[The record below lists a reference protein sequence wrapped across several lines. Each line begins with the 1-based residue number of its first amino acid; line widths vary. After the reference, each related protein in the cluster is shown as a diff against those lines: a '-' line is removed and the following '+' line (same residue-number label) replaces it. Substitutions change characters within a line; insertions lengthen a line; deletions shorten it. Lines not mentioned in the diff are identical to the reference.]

1 MKNNPKSGYLFSNRA
16 LAALILPL
24 ILEQTLAITV
34 GMADTMMVASVGEAG
49 VSGVSLMDMIHNL
62 IFSVLAALAT
72 GGTVVVSQYLGANR
86 LTDARDT
93 SKQVVLTVFSA
104 AAVLALLTALLR
116 KELIRLLFG
125 SIEADVMD
133 AALTYLTVSA
143 ISYPFLGVYNA
154 YAALFRAMGKTSITF
169 YTSIVGNILN
179 VAGNAVCI
187 FGLHMGVLGVAI
199 PSLLSRAVMA
209 LILYVCLK
217 NPTHVLSVDRL
228 SFRPDVEQIR
238 KILYI
243 GVPGGIENALFQGG
257 RVLVVSIISLF
268 GTIQIAANGVA
279 NSLDNMGCIVG
290 QAMNLAMVAVIGR
303 CAGTLDQ
310 GQIRYYTKKLM
321 AFTYIATAVVNTTII
336 ISLPFL
342 LSLYGLSDETTVLAY
357 KLVMIHNGFAMLLW
371 PVSFVFPN
379 MLRACNDVKYPMR
392 ISIFSM
398 AAFRIGFS
406 YVLGV
411 RFGMGALG
419 VWYAMILDWVFRCI
433 CFVGRYLHGD
443 WKHTIDRLNFG
454 YHQVL

>member
-49 VSGVSLMDMIHNL
+49 VSGVSLMDMINNL

-217 NPTHVLSVDRL
+217 KPTHVLSVDRL

-336 ISLPFL
+336 ISLPLL

-443 WKHTIDRLNFG
+443 WKNTMFRLSK
-454 YHQVL
+454 

>member
-49 VSGVSLMDMIHNL
+49 VSGVSLMDMINNL

-217 NPTHVLSVDRL
+217 KPTHVLSVDRL

-443 WKHTIDRLNFG
+443 WKNTMFRLSK
-454 YHQVL
+454 

>member
-49 VSGVSLMDMIHNL
+49 VSGVSLMDMINNL

-336 ISLPFL
+336 ISLPLL

-406 YVLGV
+406 YVLGA

-443 WKHTIDRLNFG
+443 WKNTMYRLSK
-454 YHQVL
+454 

>member
-49 VSGVSLMDMIHNL
+49 VSGVSLMDMINNL

-217 NPTHVLSVDRL
+217 NPTHVLSIDRL

-443 WKHTIDRLNFG
+443 WKNTMFRLNK
-454 YHQVL
+454 

>member
-49 VSGVSLMDMIHNL
+49 VSGVSLMDMINNL

-217 NPTHVLSVDRL
+217 NPTHVLSIDRL

-257 RVLVVSIISLF
+257 RVLVVSIIYLF

-443 WKHTIDRLNFG
+443 WKNTMFRLSK
-454 YHQVL
+454 

>member
-49 VSGVSLMDMIHNL
+49 VSGVSLMDMINNL

-217 NPTHVLSVDRL
+217 KPTHVLSIDRL

-336 ISLPFL
+336 ISLPLL

-443 WKHTIDRLNFG
+443 WKNTMFRLSK
-454 YHQVL
+454 

>member
-1 MKNNPKSGYLFSNRA
+1 M
-16 LAALILPL
+16 
-24 ILEQTLAITV
+24 
-34 GMADTMMVASVGEAG
+34 
-49 VSGVSLMDMIHNL
+49 
-62 IFSVLAALAT
+62 
-72 GGTVVVSQYLGANR
+72 VSQYLGANR

-133 AALTYLTVSA
+133 ATLTYLTVSA

-336 ISLPFL
+336 ISLPLL

-419 VWYAMILDWVFRCI
+419 IWYAMILDWVFRCI

-443 WKHTIDRLNFG
+443 WKNTMFRLSK
-454 YHQVL
+454 

>member
-49 VSGVSLMDMIHNL
+49 VSGVSLMDMINNL

-217 NPTHVLSVDRL
+217 KPTHVLSIDRL

-443 WKHTIDRLNFG
+443 WKNTMFRLSK
-454 YHQVL
+454 

>member
-49 VSGVSLMDMIHNL
+49 VSGVSLMDMINNL

-93 SKQVVLTVFSA
+93 SKQVVLTAFSA

-217 NPTHVLSVDRL
+217 NPTHVLSIDRL
-228 SFRPDVEQIR
+228 SFRPDMEQIR

-443 WKHTIDRLNFG
+443 WKNTMFRLSK
-454 YHQVL
+454 

>member
-49 VSGVSLMDMIHNL
+49 VSGVSLMDMINNL

-209 LILYVCLK
+209 LILYVGLK

-443 WKHTIDRLNFG
+443 WKNTMFRLSK
-454 YHQVL
+454 

>member
-49 VSGVSLMDMIHNL
+49 VSGVSLMDMINNL

-228 SFRPDVEQIR
+228 YFRPDVEQIR

-379 MLRACNDVKYPMR
+379 MLRACNYVKYPMR

-443 WKHTIDRLNFG
+443 WKNTMFRLSK
-454 YHQVL
+454 

>member
-1 MKNNPKSGYLFSNRA
+1 MKNDPKSGYLFSNRA

-49 VSGVSLMDMIHNL
+49 VSGVSLMDMINNL

-217 NPTHVLSVDRL
+217 NPTHVLSIDRL

-443 WKHTIDRLNFG
+443 WKNTMYRLSK
-454 YHQVL
+454 

>member
-49 VSGVSLMDMIHNL
+49 VSGVSLMDMINNL

-217 NPTHVLSVDRL
+217 KPTHVLSIDRL

-336 ISLPFL
+336 ISLPLL

-443 WKHTIDRLNFG
+443 WKNTMFRLNK
-454 YHQVL
+454 

>member
-1 MKNNPKSGYLFSNRA
+1 MKNDPKSGYLFSNRA

-49 VSGVSLMDMIHNL
+49 VSGVSLMDMINNL

-143 ISYPFLGVYNA
+143 ISYPFLGVYND

-217 NPTHVLSVDRL
+217 NPTHVLSIDRL

-443 WKHTIDRLNFG
+443 WKNTMFRLSK
-454 YHQVL
+454 

>member
-1 MKNNPKSGYLFSNRA
+1 MKNSLKPGYLFSNRA

-24 ILEQTLAITV
+24 ILEQTLALTV
-34 GMADTMMVASVGEAG
+34 GMADTMMVSSVGEAG
-49 VSGVSLMDMIHNL
+49 VSGVSLMDMVNNL

-86 LTDARDT
+86 LADARDT

-104 AAVLALLTALLR
+104 ASVLALLIALFR
-116 KELIRLLFG
+116 KGLIGLLFG
-125 SIEADVMD
+125 SIEADVME
-133 AALTYLTVSA
+133 AALTYLLVSA
-143 ISYPFLGVYNA
+143 ISYPFLGIYNA
-154 YAALFRAMGKTSITF
+154 CAALFRAMGKTSVTF

-209 LILYVCLK
+209 LILYMCLK
-217 NPTHVLSVDRL
+217 NPAHALSIDRL
-228 SFRPDVEQIR
+228 SFRPDMKQIR

-243 GVPGGIENALFQGG
+243 GIPGGIENAIFQGG

-310 GQIRYYTKKLM
+310 TQIRYYTKKLM
-321 AFTYIATAVVNTTII
+321 TFTYIATAVVNITILLN
-336 ISLPFL
+336 LPFL

-357 KLVMIHNGFAMLLW
+357 QLVMIHNGFAMLLW

-392 ISIFSM
+392 TAIFSM
-398 AAFRIGFS
+398 VVFRIGFS
-406 YVLGV
+406 YILGV

-419 VWYAMILDWVFRCI
+419 VWSAMILDWVFRSI
-433 CFVGRYLHGD
+433 CFVGRYFHGD
-443 WKHTIDRLNFG
+443 WKKTIYRLNS
-454 YHQVL
+454 

>member
-1 MKNNPKSGYLFSNRA
+1 MKNSLKPGYLFSNRA
-16 LAALILPL
+16 LAALVLPL
-24 ILEQTLAITV
+24 ILEQTLALTV
-34 GMADTMMVASVGEAG
+34 GMADTMMVSSVGEAG
-49 VSGVSLMDMIHNL
+49 VSGVSLMDMVNNL

-86 LTDARDT
+86 LADARDT

-104 AAVLALLTALLR
+104 ASVLALLIALFR
-116 KELIRLLFG
+116 KGLIGLLFG
-125 SIEADVMD
+125 SIEADVME
-133 AALTYLTVSA
+133 AALTYLLVSA
-143 ISYPFLGVYNA
+143 ISYPFLGIYNA
-154 YAALFRAMGKTSITF
+154 CAALFRAMGKTSVTF

-209 LILYVCLK
+209 LILYMCLK
-217 NPTHVLSVDRL
+217 NPAHALSIDRL
-228 SFRPDVEQIR
+228 SFRPDMKQIR

-243 GVPGGIENALFQGG
+243 GIPGGIENAIFQGG

-310 GQIRYYTKKLM
+310 TQIRYYTKKLM
-321 AFTYIATAVVNTTII
+321 TFTYIATAVVNITILLN
-336 ISLPFL
+336 LPFL

-357 KLVMIHNGFAMLLW
+357 QLVMIHNGFAMLLW

-392 ISIFSM
+392 TAIFSM
-398 AAFRIGFS
+398 VVFRIGFS
-406 YVLGV
+406 YILGV

-419 VWYAMILDWVFRCI
+419 VWSAMILDWVFRSI
-433 CFVGRYLHGD
+433 CFVGRYYHGD
-443 WKHTIDRLNFG
+443 WKKTIYRLNS
-454 YHQVL
+454 

>member
-1 MKNNPKSGYLFSNRA
+1 MKNDPKSGYLFSNRA

-49 VSGVSLMDMIHNL
+49 VSGVSLMDMINNL

-217 NPTHVLSVDRL
+217 KPTHVLSIDRL

-443 WKHTIDRLNFG
+443 WKNTMFRLSK
-454 YHQVL
+454 

>member
-16 LAALILPL
+16 LAALVLPL

-49 VSGVSLMDMIHNL
+49 VSGVSLMDMINNL

-217 NPTHVLSVDRL
+217 KPTHVLSVDRL

-392 ISIFSM
+392 TAIFSM
-398 AAFRIGFS
+398 VVFRIGFS
-406 YVLGV
+406 YILGV

-419 VWYAMILDWVFRCI
+419 VWSAMILDWVFRSI
-433 CFVGRYLHGD
+433 CFVGRYFHGD
-443 WKHTIDRLNFG
+443 WKKTIYRLNS
-454 YHQVL
+454 

>member
-1 MKNNPKSGYLFSNRA
+1 MKNSLKPGYLFSNRA
-16 LAALILPL
+16 LAALVLPL
-24 ILEQTLAITV
+24 ILEQTLALTV
-34 GMADTMMVASVGEAG
+34 GMADTMMVSSVGEAG
-49 VSGVSLMDMIHNL
+49 VSGVSLMDMVNNL

-86 LTDARDT
+86 LADARDT

-104 AAVLALLTALLR
+104 ASVLALLIALFR
-116 KELIRLLFG
+116 KGLIGLLFG
-125 SIEADVMD
+125 SIEADVME
-133 AALTYLTVSA
+133 AALTYLLVSA
-143 ISYPFLGVYNA
+143 ISYPFLGIYNA
-154 YAALFRAMGKTSITF
+154 CAALFRAMGKTSVTF

-209 LILYVCLK
+209 LILYMCLK
-217 NPTHVLSVDRL
+217 NPAHALSIDRL
-228 SFRPDVEQIR
+228 SFRPDMEQIR

-243 GVPGGIENALFQGG
+243 GIPGGIENAIFQGG

-310 GQIRYYTKKLM
+310 TQIRYYTKKLM
-321 AFTYIATAVVNTTII
+321 TFTYIATAVVNITILLN
-336 ISLPFL
+336 LPFL

-357 KLVMIHNGFAMLLW
+357 QLVMIHNGFAMLLW

-392 ISIFSM
+392 TAIFSM
-398 AAFRIGFS
+398 VVFRIGFS
-406 YVLGV
+406 YILGV

-419 VWYAMILDWVFRCI
+419 VWSAMILDWVFRSI
-433 CFVGRYLHGD
+433 CFVGRYFHGD
-443 WKHTIDRLNFG
+443 WKKTIYRLNS
-454 YHQVL
+454 

>member
-49 VSGVSLMDMIHNL
+49 VSGVSLMDMINNL

-217 NPTHVLSVDRL
+217 NPTHVLSIDRL

-443 WKHTIDRLNFG
+443 WKNTMFRLSK
-454 YHQVL
+454 

>member
-1 MKNNPKSGYLFSNRA
+1 MKNDPKSGYLFSNRA

-49 VSGVSLMDMIHNL
+49 VSGVSLMDMINNL

-217 NPTHVLSVDRL
+217 NPTHVLSIDRL

-336 ISLPFL
+336 ISLPLL

-443 WKHTIDRLNFG
+443 WKNTMFRLSK
-454 YHQVL
+454 

>member
-1 MKNNPKSGYLFSNRA
+1 MKNDPKSGYLFSNRA

-49 VSGVSLMDMIHNL
+49 VSGVSLMDMINNL

-217 NPTHVLSVDRL
+217 NPTHVLSIDRL

-443 WKHTIDRLNFG
+443 WKNTMFRLNK
-454 YHQVL
+454 

>member
-1 MKNNPKSGYLFSNRA
+1 MKNNPKFGYLFSNRA

-49 VSGVSLMDMIHNL
+49 VSGVSLMDMINNL

-217 NPTHVLSVDRL
+217 NPTHVLSIDRL

-443 WKHTIDRLNFG
+443 WKNTMLRLSK
-454 YHQVL
+454 

>member
-1 MKNNPKSGYLFSNRA
+1 MKNSLKPGYLFSNGA
-16 LAALILPL
+16 LAALVLPL
-24 ILEQTLAITV
+24 ILEQTLALTV
-34 GMADTMMVASVGEAG
+34 GMADTMMVSSVGEAG
-49 VSGVSLMDMIHNL
+49 VSGVSLMDMVNNL

-86 LTDARDT
+86 LADARDT

-104 AAVLALLTALLR
+104 ASVLALLIALFR
-116 KELIRLLFG
+116 KGLIGLLFG
-125 SIEADVMD
+125 SIEPDVME
-133 AALTYLTVSA
+133 AALTYLLVSA
-143 ISYPFLGVYNA
+143 ISYPFLGIYNA
-154 YAALFRAMGKTSITF
+154 CAALFRAMGKTSVTF

-209 LILYVCLK
+209 LILYMCLK
-217 NPTHVLSVDRL
+217 NPAHALSIDRL
-228 SFRPDVEQIR
+228 SFRPDMEQIR

-243 GVPGGIENALFQGG
+243 GIPGGIENAIFQGG

-310 GQIRYYTKKLM
+310 TQIRYYTKKLM
-321 AFTYIATAVVNTTII
+321 TFTYIATAVVNITILLN
-336 ISLPFL
+336 LPFL

-357 KLVMIHNGFAMLLW
+357 QLVMIHNGFAMLLW

-392 ISIFSM
+392 TAIFSM
-398 AAFRIGFS
+398 VVFRIGFS
-406 YVLGV
+406 YILGV

-419 VWYAMILDWVFRCI
+419 VWSAMILDWVFRSI
-433 CFVGRYLHGD
+433 CFVGRYFHGD
-443 WKHTIDRLNFG
+443 WKKTIYRLNG
-454 YHQVL
+454 

>member
-16 LAALILPL
+16 LADLILPL

-49 VSGVSLMDMIHNL
+49 VSGVSLMDMINNL

-217 NPTHVLSVDRL
+217 NPTHVLSIDRL

-443 WKHTIDRLNFG
+443 WKNTMFRLSK
-454 YHQVL
+454 